1 MVEVSDEEQSWI
13 ARSRNGDQQAIEAL
27 VLRYQ
32 KMIFALAYRMTGS
45 MADAE
50 DLTQESFIAAFH
62 QFDSFRGESKF
73 SSWLYRIATNRCLN
87 WRQSVTRRERAY
99 EGWGREQEVASTT
112 EPHVDAVS
120 AQVQQALLKLDE
132 KQRAAIVL
140 TTYEGMNHAEAA
152 SALGCSET
160 TVSWRIFAARRK
172 LKKWLAPLA
181 MGDAREKL

>member
-13 ARSRNGDQQAIEAL
+13 ARSRNGDQQAFEAL

-45 MADAE
+45 QADAE

-62 QFDSFRGESKF
+62 QLDSFRGESKF

-87 WRQSVTRRERAY
+87 WRQRDARRERAY
-99 EGWGREQEVASTT
+99 ENWGREREGAAKTDMN
-112 EPHVDAVS
+112 PDPVS
-120 AQVQQALLKLDE
+120 HHVQQALLQLDD
-132 KQRAAIVL
+132 KQRAAVVL
-140 TTYEGMNHAEAA
+140 TTYEGLNHAEAA
-152 SALGCSET
+152 RVLGCSET

-181 MGDAREKL
+181 KGGARE

>member
-13 ARSRNGDQQAIEAL
+13 ARSRNGDQQAFEAL

-32 KMIFALAYRMTGS
+32 RMIFALAYRMTGS
-45 MADAE
+45 RADAE

-62 QFDSFRGESKF
+62 QLDSFRGDSKF

-87 WRQSVTRRERAY
+87 WRQRDARRERAY
-99 EGWGREQEVASTT
+99 ESWGREREVVSTSESQT
-112 EPHVDAVS
+112 DSLS
-120 AQVQQALLKLDE
+120 AHVQQALLNLDE
-132 KQRAAIVL
+132 KQRAAVVL

-152 SALGCSET
+152 RILGCSET

-181 MGDAREKL
+181 KGGLRE

>member
-1 MVEVSDEEQSWI
+1 M
-13 ARSRNGDQQAIEAL
+13 ARSREGDQQAFEAL

-32 KMIFALAYRMTGS
+32 KMIFALTYRMTGS
-45 MADAE
+45 AADAE
-50 DLTQESFIAAFH
+50 DLTQESFIAAF
-62 QFDSFRGESKF
+62 QQLDSFRGESKF

-87 WRQSVTRRERAY
+87 WRQRDARRERAY
-99 EGWGREQEVASTT
+99 ENWGREREMTSTT
-112 EPHVDAVS
+112 EPHADTLS
-120 AQVQQALLKLDE
+120 TSVQQALLKLDD

-152 SALGCSET
+152 CVLGCSEA

-181 MGDAREKL
+181 KGGARE

>member
-13 ARSRNGDQQAIEAL
+13 ARSRKGDQQAFEAL

-45 MADAE
+45 MAEAE
-50 DLTQESFIAAFH
+50 DLTQDTFIAAFH
-62 QFDSFRGESKF
+62 QIESFRGESKF

-87 WRQSVTRRERAY
+87 WRQRDARRERAY
-99 EGWGREQEVASTT
+99 ENWGRDRESVSGV
-112 EPHVDAVS
+112 EPAEDLLS

-132 KQRAAIVL
+132 KQRAAVVL
-140 TTYEGMNHAEAA
+140 TTYEGLNHAEAA
-152 SALGCSET
+152 SVLGCSET

-181 MGDAREKL
+181 KGGARE

>member
-1 MVEVSDEEQSWI
+1 MADDSDEEASWI
-13 ARSRNGDQQAIEAL
+13 ARSREGDEQAVAAL
-27 VLRYQ
+27 VQRYQ

-45 MADAE
+45 AADAE
-50 DLTQESFIAAFH
+50 DLTQESFIAAFE
-62 QFDSFRGESKF
+62 QLATFRGEAKF

-87 WRQSVTRRERAY
+87 WRQRDARRERAY
-99 EGWGREQEVASTT
+99 ESWGREQEAASTA
-112 EPHVDAVS
+112 EPHADAVS

-152 SALGCSET
+152 RLLGCSET

-172 LKKWLAPLA
+172 LKKWLAPLTK
-181 MGDAREKL
+181 GGARE